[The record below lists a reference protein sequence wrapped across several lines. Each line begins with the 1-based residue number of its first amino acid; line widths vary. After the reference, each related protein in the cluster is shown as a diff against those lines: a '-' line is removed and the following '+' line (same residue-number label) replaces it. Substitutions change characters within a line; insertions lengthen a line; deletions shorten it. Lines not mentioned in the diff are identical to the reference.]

1 MKESNMRK
9 GLRECWQARF
19 EIRVGKATNMQWHLS
34 RAWVETELRRRGEE
48 EIWAEGPVWSDEW
61 GARGYEEQWKVVHA
75 GCYRGSEREIGRNVG
90 NEVRPSDLVIHDENF
105 QWHCKWEMT
114 GEVCGA
120 GLCRQ
125 GLMECLS
132 EEVRGSWVRRQVSR
146 RAGGVFQEGV
156 SQCTVLMQGRAWS
169 TGEMERPVRL
179 QEEEEEDRRGDTEH
193 AGTTPCSWC
202 ISSSDW

>member
-1 MKESNMRK
+1 
-9 GLRECWQARF
+9 
-19 EIRVGKATNMQWHLS
+19 MQWHLS
-34 RAWVETELRRRGEE
+34 RAWAEPELRRRGEE

-61 GARGYEEQWKVVHA
+61 GAHGYEEQWKAVHA
-75 GCYRGSEREIGRNVG
+75 GYCRGSEREISRNVG
-90 NEVRPSDLVIHDENF
+90 NEVRPSDLVIHEENF

-132 EEVRGSWVRRQVSR
+132 EEVRGSWVRRQVTR

-156 SQCTVLMQGRAWS
+156 FQ
-169 TGEMERPVRL
+169 PVHSP
-179 QEEEEEDRRGDTEH
+179 H
-193 AGTTPCSWC
+193 AGKSLKHGRDGKAGEAAVGGRGRQTWRHRARRNYPMQLVY
-202 ISSSDW
+202 